1 MCGAK
6 LLRRLCRFRLGVCL
20 IRPLGARLDQFLLRR
35 SALGYSLTIF
45 ACRLCLYCAD
55 LLVCLFGIG
64 GGLFGFGSRYRGICL
79 SVLSGLVGLPTAHVG
94 AAHPGQ

>member
-1 MCGAK
+1 MDPSK
-6 LLRRLCRFRLGVCL
+6 
-20 IRPLGARLDQFLLRR
+20 LGARLDQFLLRR

-55 LLVCLFGIG
+55 LLLCLFGIG

-79 SVLSGLVGLPTAHVG
+79 SVLSGLVGLVG
-94 AAHPGQ
+94 IALGLSAQMVGFGKCHGRR